1 MPRSEN
7 VFDVGELELQV
18 KDLDILCAKKDF
30 WDDPEKAK
38 SILRKKTKLSES
50 LEKWKRFSGRIRE
63 KENLWRMASEEN
75 DEGLL
80 PDLEAELQILS
91 GEVREEE
98 LKMMLSSEQDPMN
111 AIMSIHAGAG
121 GTEAQDWVEMLLR
134 MYLRWAEKRNF
145 KTAIIDC
152 LPGDEAGVKSVSFT
166 VEGEYAYG
174 YAKAEIGIHR
184 LVRISPFDAGA
195 RRHTSFASVFVY
207 PEIDDEIRIDI
218 REDDLRIDTFRSGG
232 KGGQHVNK
240 TDSAVRITH
249 LPTGIVVQCQ
259 NERSQHKNK
268 SMAMKYLKSRLYER
282 ELQQKNE
289 KLDEENRQKKDI
301 AWGSQIRSYVLHP
314 YKMVKDHRTNLEIG
328 NAQKVLDGD
337 IDDLIQAYLM
347 MASDRKVSD
356 GNTPPVNK
364 G

>member
-1 MPRSEN
+1 MR
-7 VFDVGELELQV
+7 V
-18 KDLDILCAKKDF
+18 KDLDILSAKKDF
-30 WDDPEKAK
+30 WDDPEKAR
-38 SILRKKTKLSES
+38 SVLQKKTKLSES
-50 LEKWKRFSGRIRE
+50 LEQWKRFSGRIRE
-63 KENLWRMASEEN
+63 TENLWMMASEEN

-80 PDLEAELQILS
+80 LDLEADLERLS
-91 GEVREEE
+91 ADVREEE
-98 LKMMLSSEQDPMN
+98 LKMMLASEQDPMN

-145 KTAIIDC
+145 KTAIIDY

-218 REDDLRIDTFRSGG
+218 RDDDLRIDTFRSGG

-282 ELQQKNE
+282 ELQQKND
-289 KLDEENRQKKDI
+289 KLDEENKQKKDI

-314 YKMVKDHRTNLEIG
+314 YKLVKDHRTNLEIG

-337 IDDLIQAYLM
+337 IDDFIQAYLM
-347 MASDRKVSD
+347 AVSDRKS
-356 GNTPPVNK
+356 
-364 G
+364 

>member
-1 MPRSEN
+1 MISAR
-7 VFDVGELELQV
+7 Q
-18 KDLDILCAKKDF
+18 DF
-30 WDDPEKAK
+30 WEDLEKAK
-38 SILRKKTKLSES
+38 GILQQKTKLSDALEGWKKFKS
-50 LEKWKRFSGRIRE
+50 LIQDVET
-63 KENLWRMASEEN
+63 LWEIASEEK
-75 DEGLL
+75 DEKVME
-80 PDLEAELQILS
+80 DLAGELRQL
-91 GEVREEE
+91 EHHVEQEE

-111 AIMSIHAGAG
+111 AIVSIHAGAG

-134 MYLRWAEKRNF
+134 MYLRWAENKGF
-145 KTAIIDC
+145 KTSIIDY

-166 VEGEYAYG
+166 LEGEYAYG

-207 PEIDDEIRIDI
+207 PEVDDEIKIEI
-218 REDDLRIDTFRSGG
+218 NEEDLRIDTFRAGG

-289 KLDEENRQKKDI
+289 KLDEENKQKKDI

-314 YKMVKDHRTNLEIG
+314 YKMVKDHRTNLEVG

-337 IDDLIQAYLM
+337 IDEFIQAYLM
-347 MASDRKVSD
+347 MGTERGSNSTGTSCVS
-356 GNTPPVNK
+356 
-364 G
+364 